1 MKKAN
6 SREYVR
12 VKRRLIVAQ
21 EEGAGFTWTL
31 AAALGE
37 MLSFAEEQFGLRDR
51 NYTLLGIDFSPSGG
65 RTWSPGNF
73 GHIIIHLSMDCLRDR
88 QAAYL
93 QLAHESIHLLSPTGM
108 ADANVLEEGI
118 AVHFA
123 EWYMHTTFGEEW
135 WSGQITIP
143 AYANALAQ
151 TRQLL
156 ALDSEI
162 IKKLRSKQPVISRI
176 TAEQILAHCPEAPEE
191 LCQALAE
198 RVVPASVFSKAKKET

>member
-1 MKKAN
+1 LKKAN
-6 SREYVR
+6 GREYVR

-37 MLSFAEEQFGLRDR
+37 MLLFAEEQFGLRDR

-65 RTWSPGNF
+65 RTWYPGNC
-73 GHIIIHLSMDCLRDR
+73 GHIIVHLSMDCLRDR
-88 QAAYL
+88 QSAYL
-93 QLAHESIHLLSPTGM
+93 QLAHESIHLLSPTGT

-118 AVHFA
+118 AAHFA
-123 EWYMHTTFGEEW
+123 ERYMHTTFGNGW
-135 WSGQITIP
+135 WSGQITFP

-156 ALDSEI
+156 SLDPEI
-162 IKKLRSKQPVISRI
+162 IKKIRREQPTISRI
-176 TAEQILAHCPEAPEE
+176 TAEQILAHCPDAPTE
-191 LCQALAE
+191 LCQALTE
-198 RVVPASVFSKAKKET
+198 RFVPISIVSRPEKEI